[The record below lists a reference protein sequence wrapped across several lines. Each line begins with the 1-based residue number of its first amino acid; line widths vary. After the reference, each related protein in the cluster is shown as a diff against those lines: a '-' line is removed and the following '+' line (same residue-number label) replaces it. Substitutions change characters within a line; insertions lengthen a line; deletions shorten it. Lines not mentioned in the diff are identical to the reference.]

1 LETQGLTITEVAEIL
16 LEVKNSLSNA
26 AGEPGDIVY
35 QKFNQILE
43 KNPGFSII
51 RQIGSIISGGVV
63 NNFEMSPNIIPYY
76 KFVPLTS
83 TDVERSFS
91 IYKNVL
97 SDRRASFT
105 PENLEMYLVIHC
117 FSNNQ

>member
-1 LETQGLTITEVAEIL
+1 LETQGLTIAEVAVIL

-26 AGEPGDIVY
+26 AGETGAIVY

-51 RQIGSIISGGVV
+51 REIGIILSGGFVE
-63 NNFEMSPNIIPYY
+63 NFQMPPNIISCY

-91 IYKNVL
+91 IYKSVL
-97 SDRRASFT
+97 SDRRARFT
-105 PENLEMYLVIHC
+105 PENLEMYLIIHC
-117 FSNNQ
+117 FANVQ